1 MRTINEFD
9 EHIVTIVR
17 EGKFV
22 AGREIVDDLCTRFQV
37 SPPHARKL
45 IQRVAD
51 KGLIRSS
58 RPATFGKGQFIYFT
72 PERSL
77 DIASIRPIC
86 EKYRPPLARV
96 LDALVVNEG
105 ILSYYE
111 ALKICSSPLE
121 DSSSKN
127 SMLNG
132 LILMLDQLKLI
143 VMKTDD
149 RSVRYL
155 IDSGMPEVLHTTVM
169 DDHYSKMV
177 LDCVFLPDILKWLR
191 KVNVIDNLKTM
202 YRNKLSPSKG
212 TAHNNLPWDAY
223 GYTKTTGI
231 NPTLGAKADV
241 IEKQTLVVLDVVV
254 HRPYEQYDV
263 DGFLG
268 RVQINLN
275 SVKRGTRK
283 VLPIVFYNDISD
295 QALNTLRALG
305 FLSFNIDA
313 IFGTRIHE
321 ILDNVGNAQKGIFAK
336 DSNETEKRVA
346 KSLKAIRAAG
356 QEENLSNLKGTLFE
370 YLFYPVFKLVYPD
383 AMIFQGQ
390 TLSEKLPGGGKE
402 KYEYDYIIQ
411 SSNPKEIVVVE
422 LKGYSSEARIPVGDT
437 NTQNTLNWFF
447 GKTLQFAKRQYAK
460 ELEAGFKLRACYI
473 TSAGFWDDGKK
484 FLEGQKKYAPRKL
497 STHYDGDGLLT
508 FLEENGFSHIK
519 KTVERYF
526 INKEERVKAA
536 PQPPTAEA
544 VTAFDIF

>member
-9 EHIVTIVR
+9 DQIIKIVR
-17 EGKFV
+17 EGEFV
-22 AGREIVDDLCTRFQV
+22 PGREIVEELCTRFGV
-37 SPPHARKL
+37 LPPNARKL
-45 IQRVAD
+45 IQRAAD

-58 RPATFGKGQFIYFT
+58 KPATFGKGQFIYFSLGK
-72 PERSL
+72 SL

-96 LDALVVNEG
+96 LDALAANEG

-127 SMLNG
+127 SMLDE

-149 RSVRYL
+149 RDVRYL
-155 IDSGMPEVLHTTVM
+155 IDSHVPEDLHTAAM
-169 DDHYSKMV
+169 DDHFSKMV

-191 KVNVIDNLKTM
+191 KVNVIDNLKTL
-202 YRNKLSPSKG
+202 YRNKLIPSKG
-212 TAHNNLPWDAY
+212 AAHNNLLWDAY

-254 HRPYEQYDV
+254 HRSYEKYDV

-283 VLPIVFYNDISD
+283 VVPIVFYKEISE

-321 ILDNVGNAQKGIFAK
+321 ILDNVSNAQKGIFAK
-336 DSNETEKRVA
+336 DTNETEKRVA

-370 YLFYPVFKLVYPD
+370 YLFYPVFKTLYPD
-383 AMIFQGQ
+383 AMIGQGK
-390 TLSEKLPGGGKE
+390 TLSEKLADGSKE

-411 SSNPKEIVVVE
+411 SNTPKEIVVVE
-422 LKGYSSEARIPVGDT
+422 LKGYSSEARIAVGDT
-437 NTQNTLNWFF
+437 DKPNTLNWFF
-447 GKTLQFAKRQYAK
+447 GKTLPFAKKQYAK
-460 ELEAGFKLRACYI
+460 ELADGFQLRACYI
-473 TSAGFWDDGKK
+473 TSAGFWDDGKR
-484 FLEGQKKYAPRKL
+484 FLESQKKYASRKL
-497 STHYDGDGLLT
+497 PTNYDGDALLA
-508 FLEENGFSHIK
+508 FLEDNGFSYIK

-526 INKEERVKAA
+526 ITKGEPGRDEPKESM
-536 PQPPTAEA
+536 AEA
-544 VTAFDIF
+544 MTPF